1 MSLRRRIN
9 NVRVPDDL
17 PIVLGA
23 LIGVLVC
30 AWIVVPVIAETA
42 LGRPS
47 SMAGLGFIVGP
58 VFALL
63 AGGAT
68 FLLARGLR
76 ALAWRAGIPSRPVPP
91 WLVAAGV
98 LAVVTFVT
106 VLGFNARSQVI
117 ARELALR
124 PRVIV
129 ESGRFTNAT
138 HSANGLDARVEA
150 PLLFSI
156 YQEKVVPSIDWNGRA
171 VIVTG
176 SEERVTV
183 LDEARTPIASTDL
196 HEFDYIGR
204 IRAVPICRYPNGDQD
219 LAVYATLR
227 ATSARSMLIVYDP
240 RGVVVYQ
247 EHLERTSQGTG
258 WAGTMYAG
266 RQGGHDVL
274 VVEHGPVSVWS
285 CQAG

>member
-1 MSLRRRIN
+1 MSLRRRISD
-9 NVRVPDDL
+9 VRVPDDL
-17 PIVLGA
+17 PIVLG
-23 LIGVLVC
+23 LLTGILVC
-30 AWIVVPVIAETA
+30 AWIVIPVIAETA

-58 VFALL
+58 VLALL

-76 ALAWRAGIPSRPVPP
+76 ALAGRAGIASRRVPP
-91 WLVAAGV
+91 WLVAGGV
-98 LAVVTFVT
+98 LAVVTFVA
-106 VLGFNARSQVI
+106 VLGFNARSQI
-117 ARELALR
+117 LARELARR

-129 ESGRFTNAT
+129 ETGRLTKT
-138 HSANGLDARVEA
+138 DRSPGGLDARVEA

-171 VIVTG
+171 VVVTG
-176 SEERVTV
+176 SDEQVTIR
-183 LDEARTPIASTDL
+183 DEAQTPIASTDL

-204 IRAVPICRYPNGDQD
+204 IRAIPVCRYPNGERD
-219 LAVYATLR
+219 LAVMATLR

-240 RGVVVYQ
+240 RGAVVYQ
-247 EHLERTSQGTG
+247 EHLERTSHGAG
-258 WAGTMYAG
+258 WAGTMYVG
-266 RQGGHDVL
+266 SQGGHDVL

-285 CQAG
+285 CPAG